1 MMRRYCAIIGVSC
14 VSLPMAPNVS
24 AKKIFG
30 RKKIFGGAPKIEIK
44 TGNDKIF
51 PLNIYNDQTFLF
63 FPKVFAAV
71 F

>member
-1 MMRRYCAIIGVSC
+1 
-14 VSLPMAPNVS
+14 MAPNVN